1 MVRNEAPGTRYTDA
15 HNREKYI
22 QNVILST
29 DMKNSISLFEKWI
42 KLNVEKKLRIV
53 LDPNYKEKN
62 GKDYDYEN
70 LQRIEITDTGDFG
83 FSE

>member
-1 MVRNEAPGTRYTDA
+1 MDKTKCR
-15 HNREKYI
+15 
-22 QNVILST
+22 
-29 DMKNSISLFEKWI
+29 
-42 KLNVEKKLRIV
+42 KKLRIV